1 MRYKELKFFHSFI
14 LSFLIQFFLPFLL
27 LLNFNL
33 FDLKFEKNIDQ
44 FLQEPPDLMS
54 VILLPEQV
62 DDSNEE
68 DEEKKEQ
75 DEITKKNIEITPP
88 KKIDGEVASKIEL
101 PKVEKKVEKKEK
113 KLPPLPSVFQ
123 DIKPVKKVKPKYPI
137 EAENKKIEGNVLA
150 KLKVE
155 LDGTVSNVTILEANP
170 INVFEEEVIQAAYKY
185 LFRKDGTTYYAVQEF
200 IFKIDP

>member
-14 LSFLIQFFLPFLL
+14 LSFLIQFFLPLL
-27 LLNFNL
+27 FIINFNL

-44 FLQEPPDLMS
+44 SFQEPPDLMS

-88 KKIDGEVASKIEL
+88 KKINGEVASKIEL

-113 KLPPLPSVFQ
+113 KTSSLTFRISRY
-123 DIKPVKKVKPKYPI
+123 KTRKK
-137 EAENKKIEGNVLA
+137 
-150 KLKVE
+150 
-155 LDGTVSNVTILEANP
+155 S
-170 INVFEEEVIQAAYKY
+170 QA
-185 LFRKDGTTYYAVQEF
+185 Q
-200 IFKIDP
+200 ISH

>member
-44 FLQEPPDLMS
+44 SLQEPPDLMS

-75 DEITKKNIEITPP
+75 DAITKKNIEITPP

-101 PKVEKKVEKKEK
+101 PKVEKKEK

-155 LDGTVSNVTILEANP
+155 LDGTVSNVIILEANP